1 MLVLCIEKFKIQNLG
16 LLKCINHHRTLRL
29 WIDEKNTR
37 GSQFSWLT
45 SMFYDLSDVQLH
57 SMQFWLVIKILYNGK
72 WWKNAQCDRWCEELM
87 RLIDNMCNYDVN
99 WSHSNCSRSRN
110 WTTRNGCSVWV
121 WVQRSCEG
129 RKSSLVKFMR
139 SFLVKNVFVF
149 ICDCSEF
156 LLMLHHK
163 KKLIDAAREKKI
175 MNLWLQTTSK
185 SSNEGVKCRT
195 HEIFNFLIP
204 HFHTLLPSRRCWRFF
219 VAISAHFT
227 RLECNFVLI
236 QAFSDARCMQSE
248 SSRQK
253 TSNPVEF
260 TPKTVF

>member
-1 MLVLCIEKFKIQNLG
+1 MLNATGDVKSWWG
-16 LLKCINHHRTLRL
+16 
-29 WIDEKNTR
+29 
-37 GSQFSWLT
+37 WLT
-45 SMFYDLSDVQLH
+45 ICAIMMSTEAARIAVATTEP
-57 SMQFWLVIKILYNGK
+57 LVTVVRCDSECNDRARHENRVWWNLWDHF
-72 WWKNAQCDRWCEELM
+72 WWK
-87 RLIDNMCNYDVN
+87 MCLF
-99 WSHSNCSRSRN
+99 SFA
-110 WTTRNGCSVWV
+110 T
-121 WVQRSCEG
+121 VQR
-129 RKSSLVKFMR
+129 
-139 SFLVKNVFVF
+139 VFV
-149 ICDCSEF
+149 DVASQKTHWCSE
-156 LLMLHHK
+156 
-163 KKLIDAAREKKI
+163 RKKI

-204 HFHTLLPSRRCWRFF
+204 HFHTLLPSRCCWRFF

-236 QAFSDARCMQSE
+236 QAFSDARCTQSE